1 MRTTSDPIADMLTR
15 IRNANTAK
23 HDTVDIPASKMKNAI
38 AEILLNEGYIQ
49 KYEIMPDGNFSLIR
63 VTLKY
68 GSTKNEKIITGLKRI
83 SKPGLRVYAGK
94 ENLPRVL
101 GGLGI
106 AILSTNQGILTD
118 KEARKL
124 QVGGEVLAFVW

>member
-1 MRTTSDPIADMLTR
+1 MTMSDPIADMLTR

-23 HDTVDIPASKMKNAI
+23 HDTVDVPASKMKLAI
-38 AEILLNEGYIQ
+38 AQILLDEGFIS
-49 KYEIMPDGNFSLIR
+49 KYDVIEDGNFKTIHI
-63 VTLKY
+63 TLKY
-68 GSTKNEKIITGLKRI
+68 GADKNEKIISGIKRI

-94 ENLPRVL
+94 DELPRVL

-106 AILSTNQGILTD
+106 AILSTNQGVITD
-118 KEARKL
+118 KKAREL